1 MDYESKHVL
10 SCFIVGKNGH
20 PLSSI
25 IKNMVNPNM
34 MAFTIHPDFFR
45 GLTMTYHDTHDQ
57 TRLVIPIAIS
67 QGKNIAAW
75 TGNPVSG
82 TPNITKN
89 SYNADP
95 SFRQMIHITH
105 YYPPEG

>member
-1 MDYESKHVL
+1 MTVQKVKLRGMKVVTSMPCH
-10 SCFIVGKNGH
+10 GK
-20 PLSSI
+20 SA
-25 IKNMVNPNM
+25 KNMGYAGYLDHINGLM
-34 MAFTIHPDFFR
+34 TIPQYGYQVH
-45 GLTMTYHDTHDQ
+45 LMTMTYHDTHDQ

-89 SYNADP
+89 SYML
-95 SFRQMIHITH
+95 F
-105 YYPPEG
+105 PERRIPLSGK

>member
-45 GLTMTYHDTHDQ
+45 GLTMTYHDTFLDTWQCVKTNSTH
-57 TRLVIPIAIS
+57 VVHIKIA
-67 QGKNIAAW
+67 GLKW
-75 TGNPVSG
+75 
-82 TPNITKN
+82 
-89 SYNADP
+89 
-95 SFRQMIHITH
+95 
-105 YYPPEG
+105 